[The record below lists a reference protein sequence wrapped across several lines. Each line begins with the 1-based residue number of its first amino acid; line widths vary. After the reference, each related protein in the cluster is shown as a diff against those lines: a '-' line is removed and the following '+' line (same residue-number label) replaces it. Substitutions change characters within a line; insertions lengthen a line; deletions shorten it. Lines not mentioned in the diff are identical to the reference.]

1 MNIKK
6 EIEGFRNDM
15 TKWRRDIHQHP
26 ELGFVE
32 HRTSKIVAEK
42 LEEFG
47 LEVNTGLAKT
57 GVVGTIRNGEGPSI
71 GLRADLDA
79 LPLSEL
85 NEFEY
90 KSVNEGR
97 MHACGHDGHTTMLL
111 GAAKYLA
118 GTKQFK
124 GTVHCIFQPAEEG
137 GGGADVMVKE
147 GLFEQFPVDAVY
159 GMHNMPGAPVG
170 TIASWAGPILAS
182 ADSFELV
189 IQGKGGHAA
198 MPDHAID
205 PVVIGAQIVNSFQ
218 IIASRQTAPLDSVVV
233 STTRFNAGEAFN
245 VIPDSVTIGGSVR
258 TFKSEI
264 REATERSLQK
274 IAEGICMAN
283 GATCSFKYHK
293 GYPATVNHSEQA
305 RLAMQAAGKVVGE
318 ENLIHEP
325 NPLMASED
333 FSYMLLAKPGC
344 FVFIGNGTGEKGGCM
359 VHNPHYDFNDEIL
372 PIGASYWAS
381 LVEQELDIYEI

>member
-1 MNIKK
+1 
-6 EIEGFRNDM
+6 
-15 TKWRRDIHQHP
+15 
-26 ELGFVE
+26 
-32 HRTSKIVAEK
+32 
-42 LEEFG
+42 
-47 LEVNTGLAKT
+47 
-57 GVVGTIRNGEGPSI
+57 GTIRNGEGPSI

-79 LPLSEL
+79 LPISEL

-111 GAAKYLA
+111 GASKYLSE
-118 GTKQFK
+118 TKQFK

-137 GGGADVMVKE
+137 GGGGDVMVKE
-147 GLFEQFPVDAVY
+147 GLFEQFPVNAVY

-170 TIASWAGPILAS
+170 TISGWAGPILAS

-189 IQGKGGHAA
+189 VQGKGGHAA

-305 RLAMQAAGKVVGE
+305 RLAMQAAGRVVGE

-325 NPLMASED
+325 SPLMASED

-381 LVEQELDIYEI
+381 LVEQELAI